1 MQPLVIDTN
10 IVLDLL
16 VFRDP
21 AAAPLSEALGA
32 RRLAWLATDAM
43 REELARVLG
52 YPHLAARLAR
62 DGGSAEGVLAL
73 FDDWSQRVEA
83 APRAMFVCGDA
94 DDQKFI
100 DLAVTHAAMLISKDR
115 EVLRMARRL
124 ARLRVA
130 TVRAWAPTPG
140 APA

>member
-73 FDDWSQRVEA
+73 FDD
-83 APRAMFVCGDA
+83 
-94 DDQKFI
+94 
-100 DLAVTHAAMLISKDR
+100 
-115 EVLRMARRL
+115 
-124 ARLRVA
+124 
-130 TVRAWAPTPG
+130 
-140 APA
+140 